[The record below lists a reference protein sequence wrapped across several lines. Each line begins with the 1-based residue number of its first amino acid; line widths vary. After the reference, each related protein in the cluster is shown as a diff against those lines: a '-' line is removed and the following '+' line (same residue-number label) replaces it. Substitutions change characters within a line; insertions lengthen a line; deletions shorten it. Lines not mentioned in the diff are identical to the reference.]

1 MATLTKII
9 VSIILAILLF
19 SCEFNTSWGA
29 NGISGDGNVVTKER
43 TLSGD
48 FNEIH
53 VSRGLDVYLT
63 QGNSESVTIEADGNL
78 HEIISVEIV
87 NNVLEITTEE
97 NIGRATSKKVHVN
110 FDDIS
115 RIIATSGSD
124 VYSTNTFNVTNL
136 ELETNSGSDM
146 ELDVNAQSLV
156 CLSTSGSDLELSGQ
170 VTKLNAEANSGSDID
185 AGDLQAENSTVKA
198 TSGASVTVNSSKE
211 LIAKANSG
219 GDIKYYGNP
228 EKLDKSEGVSGDI
241 HKK

>member
-1 MATLTKII
+1 M
-9 VSIILAILLF
+9 
-19 SCEFNTSWGA
+19 
-29 NGISGDGNVVTKER
+29 
-43 TLSGD
+43 
-48 FNEIH
+48 
-53 VSRGLDVYLT
+53 
-63 QGNSESVTIEADGNL
+63 
-78 HEIISVEIV
+78 
-87 NNVLEITTEE
+87 
-97 NIGRATSKKVHVN
+97 HVN

-198 TSGASVTVNSSKE
+198 TSGASVTVNSSK
-211 LIAKANSG
+211 SVT
-219 GDIKYYGNP
+219 
-228 EKLDKSEGVSGDI
+228 KSTTEMEESNF
-241 HKK
+241 